1 MTQAQ
6 KIAKEKFKKAIDYR
20 KKTGVSLK
28 EAFAHIYGKKVGAV
42 KKKIAPKK
50 KTASKKVASK
60 RITDIHK
67 DSKSH
72 NVNIRVVSGYKKVGA
87 LPIDF
92 KGNFQGFKFKVLNQ
106 YQLDGGVTAQLVELD
121 GRGDI
126 VAQLTGSTK
135 ENDRVVSILLNSA
148 IAAGGVVLNE
158 KDKKQLEKRI
168 KSFVVGLNKEVYAY
182 NTGKDTSKKKS
193 KGLKIVYKPEIKKLA
208 VVDQIKSILKSN
220 KKILKGGYTLKTG
233 TIREKKIA
241 GFKIGSLYE
250 FFDVKGL
257 TDVDSLKKA
266 YFKLAKVYHPDA
278 GGTKEQFQKLQKEYE
293 GLFKTI
299 MSGSNLS
306 ANDIANEIEL
316 DENLRKAVD
325 AIIGIPQLNLELIG
339 KWIWVSGNT
348 YPIRNELKNAGFMF
362 APVKKMWYYKGIES
376 AGRGKLTIDE
386 IRKKYGTQA
395 IQKEG
400 MKKIQGIGNISTV
413 KKKKFLL
420 SLKKALKALD
430 NRKDQKIIISGIIN
444 KIH

>member
-1 MTQAQ
+1 MTAAQ
-6 KIAKEKFKKAIDYR
+6 KAAREKFKKAVTDAQKLR
-20 KKTGVSLK
+20 KNNPKLTQAQALK
-28 EAFAHIYGKKVGAV
+28 QAFAANKKVGAV
-42 KKKIAPKK
+42 KKKATTKKEIAPKK
-50 KTASKKVASK
+50 KAAPKKVAYK

-72 NVNIRVVSGYKKVGA
+72 NVNIKVVSG
-87 LPIDF
+87 
-92 KGNFQGFKFKVLNQ
+92 
-106 YQLDGGVTAQLVELD
+106 
-121 GRGDI
+121 
-126 VAQLTGSTK
+126 
-135 ENDRVVSILLNSA
+135 
-148 IAAGGVVLNE
+148 
-158 KDKKQLEKRI
+158 
-168 KSFVVGLNKEVYAY
+168 
-182 NTGKDTSKKKS
+182 
-193 KGLKIVYKPEIKKLA
+193 IKK
-208 VVDQIKSILKSN
+208 
-220 KKILKGGYTLKTG
+220 
-233 TIREKKIA
+233 
-241 GFKIGSLYE
+241 IGALYE

-413 KKKKFLL
+413 KKKKFFL

>member
-6 KIAKEKFKKAIDYR
+6 KIAKDKFKKAIEYR

-42 KKKIAPKK
+42 KKKAVPKK
-50 KTASKKVASK
+50 KPAPKKVASK

-72 NVNIRVVSGYKKVGA
+72 NVRISVVSGIKKKKVG
-87 LPIDF
+87 DY
-92 KGNFQGFKFKVLNQ
+92 KNRDV
-106 YQLDGGVTAQLVELD
+106 
-121 GRGDI
+121 
-126 VAQLTGSTK
+126 
-135 ENDRVVSILLNSA
+135 
-148 IAAGGVVLNE
+148 
-158 KDKKQLEKRI
+158 
-168 KSFVVGLNKEVYAY
+168 
-182 NTGKDTSKKKS
+182 
-193 KGLKIVYKPEIKKLA
+193 VYKDPKGIKTKA
-208 VVDQIKSILKSN
+208 KGSYKVVRSK
-220 KKILKGGYTLKTG
+220 
-233 TIREKKIA
+233 A
-241 GFKIGSLYE
+241 GKFANFSKIGALYE

-257 TDVDSLKKA
+257 TDIDSLKKS
-266 YFKLAKVYHPDA
+266 YFKLAKIYHPDA

-316 DENLRKAVD
+316 DENLRQAVD
-325 AIIGIPQLNLELIG
+325 AIIGISQLNVELIG

-386 IRKKYGTQA
+386 IRKKYGSQA

-400 MKKIQGIGNISTV
+400 MKKIQGIGEYISPA
-413 KKKKFLL
+413 KKKKFYL

>member
-6 KIAKEKFKKAIDYR
+6 KIAKDKFKKAIEYR

-28 EAFAHIYGKKVGAV
+28 EAFSHIYGKKVGAV
-42 KKKIAPKK
+42 KKKAVPKK
-50 KTASKKVASK
+50 KAAPKKVASK

-72 NVNIRVVSGYKKVGA
+72 NVRISVVSGIKKKKVG
-87 LPIDF
+87 DY
-92 KGNFQGFKFKVLNQ
+92 KNRDV
-106 YQLDGGVTAQLVELD
+106 
-121 GRGDI
+121 
-126 VAQLTGSTK
+126 
-135 ENDRVVSILLNSA
+135 
-148 IAAGGVVLNE
+148 
-158 KDKKQLEKRI
+158 
-168 KSFVVGLNKEVYAY
+168 
-182 NTGKDTSKKKS
+182 
-193 KGLKIVYKPEIKKLA
+193 VYKDPKGIKTKA
-208 VVDQIKSILKSN
+208 KGSYKVVRSKA
-220 KKILKGGYTLKTG
+220 G
-233 TIREKKIA
+233 TFA
-241 GFKIGSLYE
+241 NFSKIGALYE

-257 TDVDSLKKA
+257 TDIDSLKKS

-316 DENLRKAVD
+316 DENLRSAVD
-325 AIIGIPQLNLELIG
+325 AIIGIPQLNVELIG

-386 IRKKYGTQA
+386 IRKKYGSQA
-395 IQKEG
+395 IQKEA
-400 MKKIQGIGNISTV
+400 MKKIQGIGEYISPA
-413 KKKKFLL
+413 KKKKFYL

>member
-6 KIAKEKFKKAIDYR
+6 KIAKDKFKKAIEYR

-42 KKKIAPKK
+42 KKKSAPKK
-50 KTASKKVASK
+50 KAAPEKAALKKKAAPKKAALKKKATPKKSASK

-72 NVNIRVVSGYKKVGA
+72 NVNIKVVSGV
-87 LPIDF
+87 
-92 KGNFQGFKFKVLNQ
+92 
-106 YQLDGGVTAQLVELD
+106 
-121 GRGDI
+121 
-126 VAQLTGSTK
+126 
-135 ENDRVVSILLNSA
+135 
-148 IAAGGVVLNE
+148 
-158 KDKKQLEKRI
+158 
-168 KSFVVGLNKEVYAY
+168 
-182 NTGKDTSKKKS
+182 
-193 KGLKIVYKPEIKKLA
+193 
-208 VVDQIKSILKSN
+208 
-220 KKILKGGYTLKTG
+220 KKIG
-233 TIREKKIA
+233 A
-241 GFKIGSLYE
+241 LYE
-250 FFDVKGL
+250 FFDIKGL
-257 TDVDSLKKA
+257 TDIDSLKKS

-278 GGTKEQFQKLQKEYE
+278 GGTKEQFQRLQKEYE

-316 DENLRKAVD
+316 DENLRQAVD
-325 AIIGIPQLNLELIG
+325 AIIGIPSLNVELIG

-376 AGRGKLTIDE
+376 AGRGKLTIDQ

-400 MKKIQGIGNISTV
+400 MKKIQGIGEYISLT
-413 KKKKFLL
+413 KKKKFFM

>member
-1 MTQAQ
+1 MTAAQ
-6 KIAKEKFKKAIDYR
+6 KAAREKFKKAVTDAQKLR
-20 KKTGVSLK
+20 KNNPKLTQAQALK
-28 EAFAHIYGKKVGAV
+28 KAFAANKKVGAV
-42 KKKIAPKK
+42 KKKSEP
-50 KTASKKVASK
+50 KKVASK

-72 NVNIRVVSGYKKVGA
+72 NVRISVVSGTKKKKVG
-87 LPIDF
+87 DY
-92 KGNFQGFKFKVLNQ
+92 KNR
-106 YQLDGGVTAQLVELD
+106 D
-121 GRGDI
+121 
-126 VAQLTGSTK
+126 
-135 ENDRVVSILLNSA
+135 VVY
-148 IAAGGVVLNE
+148 
-158 KDKKQLEKRI
+158 KDPR
-168 KSFVVGLNKEVYAY
+168 
-182 NTGKDTSKKKS
+182 
-193 KGLKIVYKPEIKKLA
+193 GLKTEAKGSYK
-208 VVDQIKSILKSN
+208 VVRSKS
-220 KKILKGGYTLKTG
+220 G
-233 TIREKKIA
+233 TFA
-241 GFKIGSLYE
+241 NFSKIGALYE

-278 GGTKEQFQKLQKEYE
+278 GGTKEQFQKLQKEYD

-413 KKKKFLL
+413 KKKKFFL

>member
-6 KIAKEKFKKAIDYR
+6 KVAKEKFKKAIAYR
-20 KKTGVSLK
+20 TKTGVSLK
-28 EAFAHIYGKKVGAV
+28 EAFAHIYGKKTATKKKSGSKKVAAIKIIEKGESKKTKAKATYQQVRTKAGTFKGLKKVGFV
-42 KKKIAPKK
+42 KKKAAP
-50 KTASKKVASK
+50 KKVASK

-67 DSKSH
+67 DTKSH
-72 NVNIRVVSGYKKVGA
+72 NVNIKVVSG
-87 LPIDF
+87 
-92 KGNFQGFKFKVLNQ
+92 
-106 YQLDGGVTAQLVELD
+106 
-121 GRGDI
+121 
-126 VAQLTGSTK
+126 
-135 ENDRVVSILLNSA
+135 
-148 IAAGGVVLNE
+148 
-158 KDKKQLEKRI
+158 
-168 KSFVVGLNKEVYAY
+168 
-182 NTGKDTSKKKS
+182 
-193 KGLKIVYKPEIKKLA
+193 IKK
-208 VVDQIKSILKSN
+208 
-220 KKILKGGYTLKTG
+220 
-233 TIREKKIA
+233 
-241 GFKIGSLYE
+241 IGALYE
-250 FFDVKGL
+250 FFDIKGL
-257 TDVDSLKKA
+257 TDVDSLKRA

-325 AIIGIPQLNLELIG
+325 AIIGIPQLNVELIG

-386 IRKKYGTQA
+386 IRKKYGSQV

-400 MKKIQGIGNISTV
+400 MKKIQGIGEYISPA
-413 KKKKFLL
+413 KKKKFFL

-430 NRKDQKIIISGIIN
+430 NRKDQKIIISGIIS

>member
-6 KIAKEKFKKAIDYR
+6 KIAKDKFKKAIEYR
-20 KKTGVSLK
+20 KKNGVSLK

-42 KKKIAPKK
+42 KKKAAPKK
-50 KTASKKVASK
+50 KAALKKAEPKKKSAIKKVAPKKAASK

-72 NVNIRVVSGYKKVGA
+72 NVNIKVVSG
-87 LPIDF
+87 
-92 KGNFQGFKFKVLNQ
+92 
-106 YQLDGGVTAQLVELD
+106 
-121 GRGDI
+121 
-126 VAQLTGSTK
+126 
-135 ENDRVVSILLNSA
+135 
-148 IAAGGVVLNE
+148 
-158 KDKKQLEKRI
+158 
-168 KSFVVGLNKEVYAY
+168 
-182 NTGKDTSKKKS
+182 
-193 KGLKIVYKPEIKKLA
+193 IKK
-208 VVDQIKSILKSN
+208 
-220 KKILKGGYTLKTG
+220 
-233 TIREKKIA
+233 
-241 GFKIGSLYE
+241 IGALYE
-250 FFDVKGL
+250 FFDIKGL
-257 TDVDSLKKA
+257 TDIDSLKKS

-278 GGTKEQFQKLQKEYE
+278 GGTKEQFQRLQKEYE

-316 DENLRKAVD
+316 DENLRQAVD
-325 AIIGIPQLNLELIG
+325 AIIGIPSLNVELIG

-376 AGRGKLTIDE
+376 AGRGKLTIDQ

-400 MKKIQGIGNISTV
+400 MKKIQGIGEYISPT
-413 KKKKFLL
+413 KKKKFFM

>member
-1 MTQAQ
+1 MTAAQ
-6 KIAKEKFKKAIDYR
+6 KAAREKFKKAVTDAQKLR
-20 KKTGVSLK
+20 KINPKLTQAQALK
-28 EAFAHIYGKKVGAV
+28 QAFAANKKVGAV
-42 KKKIAPKK
+42 KKKAAPKK
-50 KTASKKVASK
+50 AATKKAVEVSKMSKKQLQNALTKKLSDSGISKDFLKNNFVFEKLGSIKKKKPAPKKAASK

-72 NVNIRVVSGYKKVGA
+72 NVNIKVVSGV
-87 LPIDF
+87 
-92 KGNFQGFKFKVLNQ
+92 
-106 YQLDGGVTAQLVELD
+106 
-121 GRGDI
+121 
-126 VAQLTGSTK
+126 
-135 ENDRVVSILLNSA
+135 
-148 IAAGGVVLNE
+148 
-158 KDKKQLEKRI
+158 
-168 KSFVVGLNKEVYAY
+168 
-182 NTGKDTSKKKS
+182 
-193 KGLKIVYKPEIKKLA
+193 
-208 VVDQIKSILKSN
+208 
-220 KKILKGGYTLKTG
+220 KKIG
-233 TIREKKIA
+233 A
-241 GFKIGSLYE
+241 LYE
-250 FFDVKGL
+250 FFDIKGL
-257 TDVDSLKKA
+257 TDIDSLKKS

-278 GGTKEQFQKLQKEYE
+278 GGTKEQFQRLQKEYE

-316 DENLRKAVD
+316 DENLRQAVD
-325 AIIGIPQLNLELIG
+325 AIIGIPQLNVELIG

-400 MKKIQGIGNISTV
+400 MKKIQGIGEYISPA
-413 KKKKFLL
+413 KKKKFFL

>member
-42 KKKIAPKK
+42 KKKAAPKKSAPKKVAAPKKSVLKK
-50 KTASKKVASK
+50 KTAPKKSVPKKSALK
-60 RITDIHK
+60 RITDIHH

-72 NVNIRVVSGYKKVGA
+72 NVNIKVVSG
-87 LPIDF
+87 
-92 KGNFQGFKFKVLNQ
+92 
-106 YQLDGGVTAQLVELD
+106 
-121 GRGDI
+121 
-126 VAQLTGSTK
+126 
-135 ENDRVVSILLNSA
+135 
-148 IAAGGVVLNE
+148 
-158 KDKKQLEKRI
+158 
-168 KSFVVGLNKEVYAY
+168 
-182 NTGKDTSKKKS
+182 
-193 KGLKIVYKPEIKKLA
+193 IKK
-208 VVDQIKSILKSN
+208 
-220 KKILKGGYTLKTG
+220 
-233 TIREKKIA
+233 
-241 GFKIGSLYE
+241 IGALYE
-250 FFDVKGL
+250 FFDIKGL
-257 TDVDSLKKA
+257 TDIDSLKKS

-278 GGTKEQFQKLQKEYE
+278 GGTKEQFQRLQKEYE

-316 DENLRKAVD
+316 DENLRQAVD
-325 AIIGIPQLNLELIG
+325 AIIGIPQLNVELIG

-386 IRKKYGTQA
+386 IRKKYGSQA

-400 MKKIQGIGNISTV
+400 MKKIQGIGEYISPA
-413 KKKKFLL
+413 KKKKFYM

-430 NRKDQKIIISGIIN
+430 ARKDQKIIISGIIN

>member
-1 MTQAQ
+1 MTAKQKAARANFKKAVTDAQKLRKSNPKLTQAQ
-6 KIAKEKFKKAIDYR
+6 A
-20 KKTGVSLK
+20 LK
-28 EAFAHIYGKKVGAV
+28 QAFAANKKVGAV
-42 KKKIAPKK
+42 KKESAP
-50 KTASKKVASK
+50 KKVASK

-72 NVNIRVVSGYKKVGA
+72 NVRISVVSGTKKKKVG
-87 LPIDF
+87 DY
-92 KGNFQGFKFKVLNQ
+92 KNR
-106 YQLDGGVTAQLVELD
+106 D
-121 GRGDI
+121 
-126 VAQLTGSTK
+126 
-135 ENDRVVSILLNSA
+135 VVY
-148 IAAGGVVLNE
+148 
-158 KDKKQLEKRI
+158 KDP
-168 KSFVVGLNKEVYAY
+168 
-182 NTGKDTSKKKS
+182 
-193 KGLKIVYKPEIKKLA
+193 KGLKTKAKGSYK
-208 VVDQIKSILKSN
+208 VVRSKS
-220 KKILKGGYTLKTG
+220 G
-233 TIREKKIA
+233 TFA
-241 GFKIGSLYE
+241 NFSKIGALYE

-278 GGTKEQFQKLQKEYE
+278 GGTKEQFQKLQKEYD

-306 ANDIANEIEL
+306 ATDIANEIEL
-316 DENLRKAVD
+316 DENLRQAVD
-325 AIIGIPQLNLELIG
+325 AIIGIPSLNVELIG

-376 AGRGKLTIDE
+376 AGRGKLTIE
-386 IRKKYGTQA
+386 QIRKKYGSQA

-400 MKKIQGIGNISTV
+400 MKKIQGIGEYISPT
-413 KKKKFLL
+413 KKKKFYM

>member
-6 KIAKEKFKKAIDYR
+6 KIAKDKFKKAIEYR

-42 KKKIAPKK
+42 KKKAAPKK
-50 KTASKKVASK
+50 KAALKKAAPKKTASK

-72 NVNIRVVSGYKKVGA
+72 NVRISVVSGTKKKKVG
-87 LPIDF
+87 DY
-92 KGNFQGFKFKVLNQ
+92 KNRDV
-106 YQLDGGVTAQLVELD
+106 
-121 GRGDI
+121 
-126 VAQLTGSTK
+126 
-135 ENDRVVSILLNSA
+135 
-148 IAAGGVVLNE
+148 
-158 KDKKQLEKRI
+158 
-168 KSFVVGLNKEVYAY
+168 
-182 NTGKDTSKKKS
+182 
-193 KGLKIVYKPEIKKLA
+193 VYKDPKGIKTKA
-208 VVDQIKSILKSN
+208 KGSYKVIRSKSGKFANFS
-220 KKILKGGYTLKTG
+220 
-233 TIREKKIA
+233 
-241 GFKIGSLYE
+241 KIGALYE

-278 GGTKEQFQKLQKEYE
+278 GGTKEQFQKLQKEYD

-306 ANDIANEIEL
+306 ASDIANEIEL
-316 DENLRKAVD
+316 DENLRQAVD
-325 AIIGIPQLNLELIG
+325 AIIGIPQLNVELIG

-386 IRKKYGTQA
+386 IRKKYGSQA

-400 MKKIQGIGNISTV
+400 MKKIQGIGEYISPA
-413 KKKKFLL
+413 KKKKFYL

-430 NRKDQKIIISGIIN
+430 NRKDKKIIISGIIN

>member
-1 MTQAQ
+1 MTAAQ
-6 KIAKEKFKKAIDYR
+6 KAAREKFKKAVTDAQKLR
-20 KKTGVSLK
+20 KNNPKLTQAQALK
-28 EAFAHIYGKKVGAV
+28 QAFAANKKVGAV
-42 KKKIAPKK
+42 KKKTATKKEVAPKK
-50 KTASKKVASK
+50 KAAPKKVASK

-72 NVNIRVVSGYKKVGA
+72 NVNIKVVSG
-87 LPIDF
+87 
-92 KGNFQGFKFKVLNQ
+92 
-106 YQLDGGVTAQLVELD
+106 
-121 GRGDI
+121 
-126 VAQLTGSTK
+126 
-135 ENDRVVSILLNSA
+135 
-148 IAAGGVVLNE
+148 
-158 KDKKQLEKRI
+158 
-168 KSFVVGLNKEVYAY
+168 
-182 NTGKDTSKKKS
+182 
-193 KGLKIVYKPEIKKLA
+193 IKK
-208 VVDQIKSILKSN
+208 
-220 KKILKGGYTLKTG
+220 
-233 TIREKKIA
+233 
-241 GFKIGSLYE
+241 IGALYE
-250 FFDVKGL
+250 FFDIKGL

-413 KKKKFLL
+413 KKKKFFL

>member
-6 KIAKEKFKKAIDYR
+6 KIAKDKFKKAIEYR

-28 EAFAHIYGKKVGAV
+28 EAFAHIYGKKIGAV
-42 KKKIAPKK
+42 KKKAAPKK
-50 KTASKKVASK
+50 AAPKKVAPQKKALPKKNAPKNKTAPKKVASK
-60 RITDIHK
+60 RVTDIHK

-72 NVNIRVVSGYKKVGA
+72 NVNIKVVSG
-87 LPIDF
+87 
-92 KGNFQGFKFKVLNQ
+92 
-106 YQLDGGVTAQLVELD
+106 
-121 GRGDI
+121 
-126 VAQLTGSTK
+126 
-135 ENDRVVSILLNSA
+135 
-148 IAAGGVVLNE
+148 
-158 KDKKQLEKRI
+158 
-168 KSFVVGLNKEVYAY
+168 
-182 NTGKDTSKKKS
+182 
-193 KGLKIVYKPEIKKLA
+193 IKK
-208 VVDQIKSILKSN
+208 
-220 KKILKGGYTLKTG
+220 
-233 TIREKKIA
+233 
-241 GFKIGSLYE
+241 IGALYE
-250 FFDVKGL
+250 FFDLKGL
-257 TDVDSLKKA
+257 TDIDSLKKS

-278 GGTKEQFQKLQKEYE
+278 GGTKEQFQRLQKEYE

-316 DENLRKAVD
+316 DENLRQAVD
-325 AIIGIPQLNLELIG
+325 AIIGIPSLNVELIG

-376 AGRGKLTIDE
+376 AGRGKLTIDQ

-400 MKKIQGIGNISTV
+400 MKKIQGIGEYISPT
-413 KKKKFLL
+413 KKKKFFM

-430 NRKDQKIIISGIIN
+430 NRKNQKIIISGIIN

>member
-1 MTQAQ
+1 MTAKQ
-6 KIAKEKFKKAIDYR
+6 KAAREKFKKVVAEAAKLR
-20 KKTGVSLK
+20 KKNPSLTQAQAVK
-28 EAFAHIYGKKVGAV
+28 QAFAISYSKAGKSKVGATE
-42 KKKIAPKK
+42 KKSAPKKAALKKTAPKK
-50 KTASKKVASK
+50 KAAPKKTASK

-72 NVNIRVVSGYKKVGA
+72 NVNIKVVSGV
-87 LPIDF
+87 
-92 KGNFQGFKFKVLNQ
+92 
-106 YQLDGGVTAQLVELD
+106 
-121 GRGDI
+121 
-126 VAQLTGSTK
+126 
-135 ENDRVVSILLNSA
+135 
-148 IAAGGVVLNE
+148 
-158 KDKKQLEKRI
+158 
-168 KSFVVGLNKEVYAY
+168 
-182 NTGKDTSKKKS
+182 
-193 KGLKIVYKPEIKKLA
+193 
-208 VVDQIKSILKSN
+208 
-220 KKILKGGYTLKTG
+220 KKIG
-233 TIREKKIA
+233 A
-241 GFKIGSLYE
+241 LYE
-250 FFDVKGL
+250 FFDIKGL

-325 AIIGIPQLNLELIG
+325 AIIGIPQLNVELIG

-400 MKKIQGIGNISTV
+400 MKKIQGIGEYISPD
-413 KKKKFLL
+413 KKKKFFL

>member
-1 MTQAQ
+1 MTAKQ
-6 KIAKEKFKKAIDYR
+6 KAAREKFKKAVTDAQKLR
-20 KKTGVSLK
+20 KSNPKLTQAQALK
-28 EAFAHIYGKKVGAV
+28 QAFAANKKVGAV
-42 KKKIAPKK
+42 KKKAVPKKAALKKSAPKK
-50 KTASKKVASK
+50 KAAPKKAASK

-72 NVNIRVVSGYKKVGA
+72 NVNIRVVSGV
-87 LPIDF
+87 
-92 KGNFQGFKFKVLNQ
+92 
-106 YQLDGGVTAQLVELD
+106 
-121 GRGDI
+121 
-126 VAQLTGSTK
+126 
-135 ENDRVVSILLNSA
+135 
-148 IAAGGVVLNE
+148 
-158 KDKKQLEKRI
+158 
-168 KSFVVGLNKEVYAY
+168 
-182 NTGKDTSKKKS
+182 
-193 KGLKIVYKPEIKKLA
+193 
-208 VVDQIKSILKSN
+208 
-220 KKILKGGYTLKTG
+220 KKIG
-233 TIREKKIA
+233 A
-241 GFKIGSLYE
+241 LYE
-250 FFDVKGL
+250 FFDIKGL

-325 AIIGIPQLNLELIG
+325 AIIGIPQLNVELIG

-400 MKKIQGIGNISTV
+400 MKKIQGIGEYISPA
-413 KKKKFLL
+413 KKKKFFL

-430 NRKDQKIIISGIIN
+430 NRKDQKIVISGIIN

>member
-6 KIAKEKFKKAIDYR
+6 KIAKDKFKKAIEYR

-28 EAFAHIYGKKVGAV
+28 EAFAHIYEKKVGAV
-42 KKKIAPKK
+42 KKKDAPKK
-50 KTASKKVASK
+50 KPAPKKVASK

-72 NVNIRVVSGYKKVGA
+72 NVRISVVSGTKKKKVG
-87 LPIDF
+87 DY
-92 KGNFQGFKFKVLNQ
+92 KN
-106 YQLDGGVTAQLVELD
+106 
-121 GRGDI
+121 R
-126 VAQLTGSTK
+126 
-135 ENDRVVSILLNSA
+135 
-148 IAAGGVVLNE
+148 GVVY
-158 KDKKQLEKRI
+158 KDPKGI
-168 KSFVVGLNKEVYAY
+168 KTKAKGSYKVVRSKA
-182 NTGKDTSKKKS
+182 GKFANFS
-193 KGLKIVYKPEIKKLA
+193 
-208 VVDQIKSILKSN
+208 
-220 KKILKGGYTLKTG
+220 
-233 TIREKKIA
+233 
-241 GFKIGSLYE
+241 KIGALYE

-257 TDVDSLKKA
+257 TDIDSLKKS

-278 GGTKEQFQKLQKEYE
+278 GGTKEQFQRLQKEYE

-316 DENLRKAVD
+316 DENLRQAVD
-325 AIIGIPQLNLELIG
+325 AIIGIPQLNVELIG

-400 MKKIQGIGNISTV
+400 MKKIQGIGEYISPA
-413 KKKKFLL
+413 KKKKFFL